1 MFIVQFSVNT
11 SETERGNKI
20 CGKISPDE
28 NWNNK
33 NETDPR
39 LLRSFFS
46 PSGIIHL
53 YFHSDYLDDEVANSS
68 ASKQDVGIEI
78 VFTSYTGSS

>member
-1 MFIVQFSVNT
+1 MNA

-20 CGKISPDE
+20 CGKLSRDE
-28 NWNNK
+28 NWNDK
-33 NETDPR
+33 NVTDPR

-53 YFHSDYLDDEVANSS
+53 YFHSDYSDNEAANSS
-68 ASKQDVGIEI
+68 DSNASDRDIGIEI
-78 VFTSYTGSS
+78 VFTSYTGNL